1 MDKLERRVAILERK
15 LKKEGKLTNLDPEYA
30 KEAIMDK
37 LGVDNLGDALE
48 KVITMVNRLEYLE
61 TMYKCYKKS
70 QSSMQANIQANLAK
84 Y

>member
-48 KVITMVNRLEYLE
+48 KVITMVNRLEFLE
-61 TMYKCYKKS
+61 TMYKSYQRL
-70 QSSMQANIQANLAK
+70 QSGLKANLRV
-84 Y
+84 